1 MAIEKTLCAQKREG
15 AGKGVAHRL
24 RAQSLV
30 PGVFYNRKGE
40 NINVQVPSLPL
51 EQLYFEIGNTTVF
64 NLEIDDNGKKTTYPC
79 FFWDVQKHP
88 YKKRFTHIDYYGV
101 DLDQEITVDVPVE
114 FTGTAKGVKLGGFL
128 ETYVE
133 TISVA
138 AKPLDMPH
146 KISIDVTDIDMNQ
159 SLSIDKTQ
167 MPAGSRA
174 VFDNNYTVVAVL
186 EKTKEVAEFD
196 AAQAAAEAQSAAAS
210 AASAAASAAAGADA
224 KAGAAEGDAA
234 AADSNK
240 AGK

>member
-114 FTGTAKGVKLGGFL
+114 FTGTAKGV
-128 ETYVE
+128 
-133 TISVA
+133 
-138 AKPLDMPH
+138 
-146 KISIDVTDIDMNQ
+146 
-159 SLSIDKTQ
+159 
-167 MPAGSRA
+167 
-174 VFDNNYTVVAVL
+174 
-186 EKTKEVAEFD
+186 
-196 AAQAAAEAQSAAAS
+196 
-210 AASAAASAAAGADA
+210 
-224 KAGAAEGDAA
+224 
-234 AADSNK
+234 
-240 AGK
+240 